1 MPHIFITTMIPSMQ
15 KEIKANK
22 FKRIFNNEDRVVRVD
37 LAFTIFR
44 GFGDF
49 LLLKICG
56 VNGAPDLKPCQN

>member
-37 LAFTIFR
+37 LAFTILSS
-44 GFGDF
+44 FGDF
-49 LLLKICG
+49 KLSI
-56 VNGAPDLKPCQN
+56 NMWS